1 MQHCR
6 IIGLSILLWGACAWG
21 ADWPQWRGDSGHRGV
36 GAEQLPAQLHLQWT
50 RQYSPRVQT
59 WDNALTNDLITNDQ
73 IFEPV
78 IAGGRMFLSFNDCDK
93 IVAID
98 LATGKEA
105 WTFYTEGPVRLPP
118 AVGDGKVYVASDDG
132 WLYCLDAATG
142 KEEWRHRGGPSARKC
157 IGNGRMI
164 SLWPVR
170 GGPVVH
176 DGVVYYAAGVWP
188 FVGVF
193 IHALDSKT
201 GKPLWVND
209 TTGSMYTLQGHAAA
223 AFAGVAPQGGLAV
236 AGDKLLVPGGRTL
249 PAVLDRRDGKMLYY
263 EASGVA
269 GGGGSFVMADAAR
282 AWTRTSKRGVRTIS
296 LADQK
301 SGPAYHGEPVVEG
314 DTIYIYGGAVE
325 ADKPARQVVQAIGP
339 RPWEIEADATGD
351 LIKSGSRLYA
361 AGKDKIIAIDLPAT
375 AADKPRISWSAPVS
389 GTVMRLLAGGGRLV
403 AVTLEGQVMV
413 FGAAGGAGE
422 VIAVSPRPLT
432 PSPAKIE
439 AAKAMLA
446 RTSQPAG
453 FALVFGIDD
462 IELLAALA
470 QQSALKIVAVDPD
483 ESVVAAARKRLDEAG
498 LYGRIAVAQARPEEF
513 KAPPYVASLIV
524 TGKAVAGAVRNRDGQ
539 TFQAIYQSLRP
550 YGGAMVIAPPDGPNW
565 TYRSG
570 AAVPIQKDPQ
580 WLYRNGPLKGSGDW
594 TGQYADAGNTVMSAD
609 SLVKLPL
616 APLWFGGPAN
626 ARILSRHGRGPPEQ
640 VAGGRVVIEGVG
652 GLTCYDAYTGTILWD
667 YDFGPDARTAYALYW
682 DDTDATEQGAMMG
695 ANVRGTNYVITDSE
709 VYVALGSV
717 CRVLDAASG
726 KLTRTIEMPKTDDGK
741 SPEWGFIG
749 LYDGL
754 LIGGQGFADYS
765 ALLARAGESK
775 PLWNTYNAPM
785 DKSASRGLV
794 VFRAADGKVLWKT
807 SAASSFIHNAI
818 VAGGGRIYCLD
829 KLPAEV
835 AAALARRGRKES
847 VEYRIAAFDARSG
860 KELWQAKG
868 DIFGSWLSYS
878 AAHDVLLQATDFNGA
893 RAMGDRG
900 NAGMVAYRGKD
911 GGVLWKNLDRRYMGP
926 VILRGETI
934 LTNGRFYAKSAG
946 AIGLLDGT
954 EVQLPNPISGQS
966 EPWLI
971 SRSYGCNYA
980 VGSEHLL
987 TFRSASAGYYDL
999 ATRGGTGNFGGFRSG
1014 CTANLVP
1021 ANGVL
1026 SAPDYTRGCSCVY
1039 QNQASLAMVHA
1050 PDVAMEQWTANYG
1063 ALNYYDFT
1071 QFEPIPLRD
1080 QVNRVGINFGAP
1092 GDHAA
1097 ADGTLW
1103 LDWPA
1108 VGGSSYDVP
1117 IKLTAADNQK
1127 PRTHRRHESAVAGEL
1142 PFVAASCI
1150 EFAGSIEVDL
1160 MAGLRTRT
1168 YPVTFDKAEK
1178 LPLGSEVIAM
1188 RFEGIDLPAEE
1199 KIIGAYV
1206 QCAST
1211 RGGTPKD
1218 PPVELTIQAGSAG
1231 PSVTWT
1237 VPAWVSPNMDGLL
1250 QRSSDLTPLLQDLPG
1265 KKGAGIILNISGK
1278 GSREVWGSAAEKS
1291 LAPRLVV
1298 TTHRVLPAPPKYTVR
1313 LIFAKIAPQGG
1324 GCIFDVSVQGKK
1336 VLESFDVAR
1345 ESGGAFRSIVKEFK
1359 SVEVRDKLKIDLTP
1373 RTGTPLIS
1381 GVEIIEETEIPP
1393 GAQR

>member
-1 MQHCR
+1 MKPVFYSCVSTLL
-6 IIGLSILLWGACAWG
+6 ILSASAAG

-36 GAEQLPAQLHLQWT
+36 GAEQLPAELHLQWA

-78 IAGGRMFLSFNDCDK
+78 IADGRMFLSFNNCDK
-93 IVAID
+93 IVAIE
-98 LATGKEA
+98 LAGGNEA

-118 AVGDGKVYVASDDG
+118 AIADGKVYAASDDG
-132 WLYCLDAATG
+132 WLYCLDAASG
-142 KEEWRHRGGPSARKC
+142 KEKWRHRGGPSARKC

-164 SLWPVR
+164 SLWPAR

-176 DGVVYYAAGVWP
+176 DGKVYYAAGIWP

-193 IHALDSKT
+193 IHALDAKT

-223 AFAGVAPQGGLAV
+223 AFAGVAPQGGLTV

-263 EASGVA
+263 EGSGVA

-296 LADQK
+296 LADHK
-301 SGPAYHGEPVVEG
+301 SGPAYHGEPVVDG

-339 RPWEIEADATGD
+339 RPWEIEADAAGD
-351 LIKSGSRLYA
+351 LIKSGNRLYA
-361 AGKDKIIAIDLPAT
+361 AGKDKIVAIDLPGGDQ
-375 AADKPRISWSAPVS
+375 DKPRISWSAPVS

-403 AVTLEGQVMV
+403 AVTLEGQVLV
-413 FGAAGGAGE
+413 FGPAGAPGHE
-422 VIAVSPRPLT
+422 IAVSPRPLT
-432 PSPAKIE
+432 PSPGKIE
-439 AAKAMLA
+439 AAKAILA

-470 QQSALKIVAVDPD
+470 GESALKIVAVDPD
-483 ESVVAAARKRLDEAG
+483 ESVVATARKRLDEAG

-513 KAPPYVASLIV
+513 RAPPYVASLIV

-539 TFQAIYQSLRP
+539 TFRAIYQSLRP
-550 YGGAMVIAPPDGPNW
+550 YGGAMCVG
-565 TYRSG
+565 G
-570 AAVPIQKDPQ
+570 FAADERWITRQ
-580 WLYRNGPLKGSGDW
+580 GPLAGSGDW

-652 GLTCYDAYTGTILWD
+652 GLTCYDAYTGTILWE

-682 DDTDATEQGAMMG
+682 DDTDATGQGAMMG

-709 VYVALGSV
+709 VYLALGSV
-717 CRVLDAASG
+717 CRVLDAANG
-726 KLTRTIEMPKTDDGK
+726 KLTRTIEMPKAHDGK
-741 SPEWGFIG
+741 AVDWGFIG

-765 ALLARAGESK
+765 ALLARAGETK

-807 SAASSFIHNAI
+807 IAASSFIHNGI
-818 VAGGGRIYCLD
+818 VAGNARIYCLD
-829 KLPAEV
+829 KLPGEV
-835 AAALARRGRKES
+835 AAALSRRGRKES

-878 AAHDVLLQATDFNGA
+878 AAHDVLLQAADFNGA

-926 VILRGETI
+926 VILRGDTI
-934 LTNGRFYAKSAG
+934 LTNGRFYAKTAG
-946 AIGLLDGT
+946 AIGLLDGK
-954 EVQLPNPISGQS
+954 EVQLPNPISGQR

-980 VGSEHLL
+980 VASESLM
-987 TFRSASAGYYDL
+987 TFRSATGGYYDL
-999 ATRGGTGNFGGFRSG
+999 TTRSGTGNFGGFRSG
-1014 CTANLVP
+1014 CTSNLV
-1021 ANGVL
+1021 AADGVL

-1071 QFEPIPLRD
+1071 QFEPMALRD
-1080 QVNRVGINFGAP
+1080 QVKRVGINFGAP
-1092 GDHAA
+1092 GDRVSS
-1097 ADGTLW
+1097 DGTLW
-1103 LDWPA
+1103 LDWPV

-1117 IKLTAADNQK
+1117 ISVVTADGKAPQ
-1127 PRTHRRHESAVAGEL
+1127 THRRHESAVTGDLA
-1142 PFVAASCI
+1142 FAASSCV
-1150 EFAGSIEVDL
+1150 EDVRSIEIDL
-1160 MAGLRTRT
+1160 MAGTRTRI
-1168 YPVTFDKAEK
+1168 YPLAADKAEK
-1178 LPLGSEVIAM
+1178 LSLGAESVAL
-1188 RFEGIDLPAEE
+1188 RFEAIHLPADE

-1206 QCAST
+1206 QFAST

-1218 PPVELTIQAGSAG
+1218 PPAELAIHSGGAG
-1231 PSVTWT
+1231 PSVKWT

-1265 KKGAGIILNISGK
+1265 KKGAGIMLNISGK
-1278 GSREVWGSAAEKS
+1278 GSREVWGAAAEKS
-1291 LAPRLVV
+1291 LAPRLLI
-1298 TTHRVLPAPPKYTVR
+1298 TTRRELPAPPKYTVR
-1313 LIFAKIAPQGG
+1313 LVFAELKGETGQRV
-1324 GCIFDVSVQGKK
+1324 FDVAIQGKK
-1336 VLESFDVAR
+1336 VLESFDVTK
-1345 ESGGAFRSIVKEFK
+1345 ESGGAFRSVTKEFK
-1359 SVEVRDKLKIDLTP
+1359 SIEVRDKLKIDLTP